1 MINTLIK
8 ILYKIAGNVEKYDVK
23 YYNSEFIKGVYFKV
37 NNKDYFIKYFKNIP
51 NNYLYSFNQPIDVT
65 ELFPNEILKLEF
77 LKAMENLN
85 QACIECTKSQFISFA
100 DAREETD
107 EID

>member
-23 YYNSEFIKGVYFKV
+23 YYNFEFIKYAYFKV
-37 NNKDYFIKYFKNIP
+37 NNKDYLIKYLKNSS
-51 NNYLYSFNQPIDVT
+51 NNYSYSFNQNTDIT
-65 ELFPNEILKLEF
+65 ESFPNEILKLEF
-77 LKAMENLN
+77 LKAMENLI
-85 QACIECTKSQFISFA
+85 QACIECTKSKFISFA

>member
-8 ILYKIAGNVEKYDVK
+8 ILYKIAGNVEKYGAAYYTTYDYTVAKWKFGRIIYDNYDGTFK
-23 YYNSEFIKGVYFKV
+23 YGINSGNYIKE
-37 NNKDYFIKYFKNIP
+37 
-51 NNYLYSFNQPIDVT
+51 S
-65 ELFPNEILKLEF
+65 FPNEISKLEF

>member
-8 ILYKIAGNVEKYDVK
+8 ILYKIAGNVGKYDVR
-23 YYNSEFIKGVYFKV
+23 YYDDEFIKDVYFKV
-37 NNKDYFIKYFKNIP
+37 NNKDYIIKYFKNIP
-51 NNYLYSFNQPIDVT
+51 NNYSYSFNMHIDIT
-65 ELFPNEILKLEF
+65 ESFPNEILKLEF
-77 LKAMENLN
+77 LKAIENLI

>member
-23 YYNSEFIKGVYFKV
+23 YYNSEFIKYVYFKV

-51 NNYLYSFNQPIDVT
+51 DNYSYNFNQNIDIT
-65 ELFPNEILKLEF
+65 ESFPNEILKLEF
-77 LKAMENLN
+77 LKAIENLI